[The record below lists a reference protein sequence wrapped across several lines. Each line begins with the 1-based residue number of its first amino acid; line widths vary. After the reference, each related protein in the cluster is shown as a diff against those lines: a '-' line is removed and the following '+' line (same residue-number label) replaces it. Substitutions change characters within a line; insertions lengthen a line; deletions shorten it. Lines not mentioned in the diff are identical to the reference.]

1 MDPASMSTPLH
12 VLELL
17 GICAFA
23 LSGAMTGIRKGFDLV
38 GILLLATLTAL
49 GGGVIRDVVI
59 GATPP
64 AAFRSV
70 DYLAVAGAAAI
81 VAMVAHPAVERVYR
95 LVLVLDAVGLGLFCT
110 TGALIAHRAGLGPV
124 PAVLLGVVT
133 AVGGGVLRDVVAL
146 EVPLLVRADSDLYA
160 VPATLGAAAVVTL
173 EETGTY
179 EPVWGGVVAAGVLL
193 LRLAAMRWDWRAPTA
208 RVVGV
213 PPTGAPAD

>member
-1 MDPASMSTPLH
+1 METAALSTPLH
-12 VLELL
+12 ALELV

-38 GILLLATLTAL
+38 GILLLAVLTAL

-64 AAFRSV
+64 AAFRSL
-70 DYLAVAGAAAI
+70 DYLAVAGAAAL

-110 TGALIAHRAGLGPV
+110 TGALVAHRAGLGPV

-133 AVGGGVLRDVVAL
+133 AVGGGVLRDVVAC

-160 VPATLGAAAVVTL
+160 VPAAVGATAVVVL
-173 EETGTY
+173 EEADAYQPG
-179 EPVWGGVVAAGVLL
+179 WGVVVAGGVLL

-208 RVVGV
+208 RRV
-213 PPTGAPAD
+213 A